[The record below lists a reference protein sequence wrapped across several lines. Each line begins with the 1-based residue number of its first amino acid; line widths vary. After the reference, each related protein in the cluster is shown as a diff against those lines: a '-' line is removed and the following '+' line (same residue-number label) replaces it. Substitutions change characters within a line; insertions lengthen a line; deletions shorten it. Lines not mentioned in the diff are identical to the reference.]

1 MTPDRLAFI
10 AGETWLASGV
20 TRAPTENDLAE
31 VASRLSPESDSLA
44 VVKACVDVAD
54 AVEWVLGC
62 RKLAADRPDLLP
74 PEEVP
79 TW

>member
-20 TRAPTENDLAE
+20 IRPPTENDLAE
-31 VASRLSPESDSLA
+31 VASRMSPASDSLA

-54 AVEWVLGC
+54 AVAWVLGC
-62 RKLAADRPDLLP
+62 RKLAAEHPELLP
-74 PEEVP
+74 QEEVL